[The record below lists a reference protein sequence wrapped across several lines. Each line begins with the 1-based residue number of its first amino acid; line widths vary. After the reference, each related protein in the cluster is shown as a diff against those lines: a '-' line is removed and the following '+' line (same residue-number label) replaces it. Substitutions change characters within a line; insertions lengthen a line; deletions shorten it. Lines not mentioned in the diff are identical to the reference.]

1 MLFRSGT
8 LGKKVLEFFSGC
20 DVSTLV
26 VDSNYERVEEGIK
39 KGCHIVYG
47 NITDKMIFREIEVE
61 KSKVVILC
69 VESPLAI
76 EKACRHIMDISHFIK
91 IIAQTNE
98 EAVETDLKEIGLYGV
113 VNGDREVAT
122 MLANLAL
129 DAIKESEDLEAD
141 K

>member
-1 MLFRSGT
+1 MLFRS
-8 LGKKVLEFFSGC
+8 
-20 DVSTLV
+20 
-26 VDSNYERVEEGIK
+26 
-39 KGCHIVYG
+39 
-47 NITDKMIFREIEVE
+47 FREIEVE